1 MSSNRNVTDG
11 NAPKRRRKRIWLTR
25 EVVAELAARLA
36 SEAHTRAPDP
46 RTVGSR
52 TLPPCVVERAPE
64 LT

>member
-1 MSSNRNVTDG
+1 MSSNHNVTDE
-11 NAPKRRRKRIWLTR
+11 NAPKRGRKRIWLTR

-36 SEAHTRAPDP
+36 GGAHMSAPDP
-46 RTVGSR
+46 RTVGLR